1 MVLSTFWSSKFSTP
15 RSSQHWFF
23 IVVFGHAPSH
33 RQVPERFVT
42 FFMPEVEDRGALAAR
57 GQL

>member
-1 MVLSTFWSSKFSTP
+1 MVKQFWQSLTNVG
-15 RSSQHWFF
+15 QW
-23 IVVFGHAPSH
+23 
-33 RQVPERFVT
+33 RFVT